1 MHESCHPNRGVV
13 QQSINTHT
21 HTHTHPLTHYPWN
34 CPFLR
39 LFGHT
44 HTTDTDTD
52 VDTDTHMKETHP
64 SCDCV
69 ISSSNESR
77 YILSVLLGSPA
88 IDSSRLCVAICFSV
102 FQCISVCC
110 SVLHLCRVL
119 YTWISKFRLNPVVF
133 CRMVQR
139 VALTSPTV
147 DSISPEVFPPHP
159 QKHLPAY
166 SLGDV
171 KKCEDL
177 SESARTRGPSKWPT
191 LRLQIPEITRITWGT
206 WASQARPTAL
216 ANRRLATSSHQN
228 DSNYL
233 RDVIFD
239 SKLSILL
246 GKCEWVKQGQLP

>member
-77 YILSVLLGSPA
+77 YKLSVLLGSPA

-102 FQCISVCC
+102 FQYVAVFYTCVECFTLGSLSFDSIRSCFTEWC
-110 SVLHLCRVL
+110 NVLHL
-119 YTWISKFRLNPVVF
+119 
-133 CRMVQR
+133 
-139 VALTSPTV
+139 
-147 DSISPEVFPPHP
+147 HP
-159 QKHLPAY
+159 Q
-166 SLGDV
+166 
-171 KKCEDL
+171 L
-177 SESARTRGPSKWPT
+177 STPSPQ
-191 LRLQIPEITRITWGT
+191 RSSRRILKNTFLHILWGT
-206 WASQARPTAL
+206 WRNARTWVSQQGQGAL
-216 ANRRLATSSHQN
+216 ANGQRY
-228 DSNYL
+228 DSRFL
-233 RDVIFD
+233 R
-239 SKLSILL
+239 LL
-246 GKCEWVKQGQLP
+246 GLLGGRERAKQGQLP